1 MTRDVPDAPVR
12 LRGRW
17 AVVEVGAFT
26 VTTIQQNAP
35 VLEQPVEDP
44 PLSPLERRLAWAAI
58 ALVVVFA
65 LGAGVLWLQFGD
77 SVAAAPFEDGW
88 RLFICH

>member
-1 MTRDVPDAPVR
+1 M
-12 LRGRW
+12 
-17 AVVEVGAFT
+17 
-26 VTTIQQNAP
+26 P
-35 VLEQPVEDP
+35 VLEQPIEDP
-44 PLSPLERRLAWAAI
+44 PLSPLERRLAWAAV

-77 SVAAAPFEDGW
+77 IVSAAPNAETGW